1 MAVTATFEVKQKK
14 ELDMAKKIS
23 PPSRKIETP
32 AAKATVSTPVRN
44 SAIPKAS
51 ASPAAK
57 AEITRDQIA
66 KRAYEIHLS
75 GGGGSETDNWHR
87 AERELRGG
95 R

>member
-1 MAVTATFEVKQKK
+1 
-14 ELDMAKKIS
+14 MAKKIV

-32 AAKATVSTPVRN
+32 ALKASVSSPVRN

-51 ASPAAK
+51 PSPAAK
-57 AEITRDQIA
+57 AEISREQIA

-75 GGGGSETDNWHR
+75 GNGGSETDNWLH
-87 AERELRGG
+87 AERELRSG